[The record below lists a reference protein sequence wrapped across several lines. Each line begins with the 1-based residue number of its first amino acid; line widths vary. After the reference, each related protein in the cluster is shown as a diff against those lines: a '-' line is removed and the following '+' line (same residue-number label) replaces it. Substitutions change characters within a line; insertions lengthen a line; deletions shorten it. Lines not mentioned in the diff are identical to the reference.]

1 MLDDPGLSKIE
12 GGWPRITVVILNWN
26 GKTDTLECLKSIKA
40 ICYPNFE
47 TVVVDN
53 GSEDDSVFV
62 IRNSYPD
69 ITVLET
75 GINLGYAG
83 GNNVGMR
90 WALERGATYVLLL
103 NNDTVV
109 DPDIL
114 NSFVQAAKELKDG
127 GLFGAKIFYYDEPNT
142 LWNAGADWVPAL
154 GQHRTRG
161 SRQVDG
167 AEFNDIVESAYANGC
182 ALFASADV
190 LREVGLLDESFF
202 LIYEET
208 DLSYRARKSGYKI
221 YFVPNAKVW
230 HKVSVSIG
238 GYDSPIARYFNSR
251 NQLLWA
257 GRHLKL
263 RDRLCVYRHVFSRLR
278 MSFIPPFYLGNMEFS
293 FLRRFR
299 WGLNSWIRQFQRNIL
314 APGNRADLMGVR
326 DYLFSRFGDCPT
338 TVRHLA
344 ELAKTKTPTSL

>member
-1 MLDDPGLSKIE
+1 MPEDLCLSGVE
-12 GGWPRITVVILNWN
+12 GARPRIAVVVLNWN
-26 GKTDTLECLKSIKA
+26 GKTDTLECLKSIEA

-53 GSEDDSVFV
+53 GSVDDSVIAF
-62 IRNSYPD
+62 RSDYPD

-75 GINLGYAG
+75 GTNLGYAG
-83 GNNVGMR
+83 GNNIGIR
-90 WALERGATYVLLL
+90 WALEHGANYVLLL

-109 DPDIL
+109 DPYIL
-114 NSFVQAAKELKDG
+114 NGFVQAAEELKDG

-161 SRQVDG
+161 SRQIDG
-167 AEFNDIVESAYANGC
+167 IEFNHIVESAYANGC

-190 LREVGLLDESFF
+190 LLEVGLLDESYF

-238 GYDSPIARYFNSR
+238 GYDSPIARYFNAR

-257 GRHLKL
+257 GRHLEW
-263 RDRLCVYRHVFSRLR
+263 RDRLCVYRHVFNRLR
-278 MSFIPPFYLGNMEFS
+278 MSYIPSFYLGNMEFS
-293 FLRRFR
+293 LLRRFR
-299 WGLNSWIRQFQRNIL
+299 WGLNSWIKQFQRNIL
-314 APGNRADLMGVR
+314 APGNRADLIGVR
-326 DYLFSRFGDCPT
+326 DYLFSRFGDCPIS
-338 TVRHLA
+338 VRHLA
-344 ELAKTKTPTSL
+344 ELEKKNASTSL